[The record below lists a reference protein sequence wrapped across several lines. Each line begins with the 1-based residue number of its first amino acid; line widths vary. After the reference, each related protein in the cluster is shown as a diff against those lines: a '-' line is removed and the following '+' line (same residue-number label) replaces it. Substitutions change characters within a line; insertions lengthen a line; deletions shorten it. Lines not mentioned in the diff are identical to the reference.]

1 MPIVTQLSD
10 INNAGPTTY
19 VLNRPAG
26 TTISVS
32 DGYMS
37 LAIGQDT
44 DYWYIQTVTGPWSIG
59 FLKSSLPFDDYRFS
73 AGSGIQQYAI
83 RMKDSDN
90 ALVLQL
96 SDTSYQPGMATL
108 IVPKTRLD
116 FNLPYQ

>member
-1 MPIVTQLSD
+1 MPIVTQLSN

-32 DGYMS
+32 DTYMS

-44 DYWYIQTVTGPWSIG
+44 DYWYIQAVTGPWSVG
-59 FLKSSLPFDDYRFS
+59 FFNSSLPFDDYRFS
-73 AGSGIQQYAI
+73 MCSGFQQYAL

-90 ALVLQL
+90 AVVLQL
-96 SDTSYQPGMATL
+96 SDSSYQPGMATL
-108 IVPKTRLD
+108 MVPKTRLD